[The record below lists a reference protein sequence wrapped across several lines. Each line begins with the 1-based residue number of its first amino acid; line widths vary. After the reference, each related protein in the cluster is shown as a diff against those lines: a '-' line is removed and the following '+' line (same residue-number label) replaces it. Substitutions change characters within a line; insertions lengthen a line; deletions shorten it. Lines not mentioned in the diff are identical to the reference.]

1 MSDGPLEDQRTD
13 TQPGSVLLQIHFVA
27 DQITAARQQVTRCL
41 QAHGLLEGDRLDDF
55 VTAINEAMTNA
66 VRHGGG
72 RGELRL
78 WRDRQLVCEVTDRG
92 SGLPAALPIPHA
104 RPQPSA
110 NGGMGLWLARQL
122 ADSMEVDSGLD
133 GVRVR
138 LAMALPADPAHPER
152 AGSAQERA
160 TGR

>member
-13 TQPGSVLLQIHFVA
+13 AQPGPTLLHIQFDA
-27 DQITAARQQVTRCL
+27 DQITPVRQQLTRCL
-41 QAHGLLEGDRLDDF
+41 DGHGLHGDRLDDF

-78 WRDRQLVCEVTDRG
+78 WRDRELVCEVRDNG
-92 SGLPAALPIPHA
+92 PGLSAAPPIPHA

-122 ADSMEVDSGLD
+122 ADSMEVDSDLD

-138 LAMALPADPAHPER
+138 LAMALPVSGVPATRPDR
-152 AGSAQERA
+152 P
-160 TGR
+160 